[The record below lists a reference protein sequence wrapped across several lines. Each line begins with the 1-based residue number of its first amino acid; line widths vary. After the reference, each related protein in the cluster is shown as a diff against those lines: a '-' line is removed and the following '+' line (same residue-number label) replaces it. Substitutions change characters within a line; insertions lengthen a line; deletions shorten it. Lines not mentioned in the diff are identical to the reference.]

1 MIFDGI
7 VPWPVDEWIVSTQ
20 SQKMKIQNPINDDA
34 ISRQN
39 YSIVMSTTCLR
50 VPIPSCEVDSRI
62 LFVRIFL

>member
-7 VPWPVDEWIVSTQ
+7 VPWQVDEWIVPT
-20 SQKMKIQNPINDDA
+20 QNPKYENAINDDA